1 MASTVWKGYISF
13 GLVSVPVRLY
23 AAARE
28 QHVSF
33 NQIHEPCGSRIKQQT
48 FCPVCDRVVERNE
61 LVKGYQV
68 DRDAYVLVT
77 GDELKTLEANSSE
90 AMEIAQFV
98 SLSEVDPIYFEA
110 SYYSAPEDPG
120 KRAYGLLLQAMEKL
134 NVAAIAKV
142 TLHSREQIVLM
153 RPYHQGIVLHTL
165 YFPAEV
171 REISEY
177 GKADNM
183 TLQKP
188 EMDLAEQFIRQL
200 TAKFEPEQYKDEYA
214 GPRAGIDRN
223 QACRAGSRG
232 AAGKAKA
239 GSGHRPDGSSQEEH
253 RRARRPSRSSDPGR
267 GTQEEGSKISPSGRR
282 QTSSPQQDGLVSI
295 PSALPANA
303 KTKVPLS
310 RSVFRTPAIGGPRSV
325 SVSGTNV
332 LSFQVQGLTY

>member
-48 FCPVCDRVVERNE
+48 FCPVCERVVERNE

-68 DRDAYVLVT
+68 DRDSYVLVN
-77 GDELKTLEANSSE
+77 GEELKTLEADSSE

-98 SLSEVDPIYFEA
+98 SLDEVDPIYFEA

-142 TLHSREQIVLM
+142 TLHQREQIVLM

-171 REISEY
+171 REVAEY
-177 GKADNM
+177 GKTGALN
-183 TLQKP
+183 LQKP

-200 TAKFEPEQYKDEYA
+200 TAQFEPEQYKDEYQQRVLELIETK
-214 GPRAGIDRN
+214 RAGLVVAGQPHKPKLAPVIDLME
-223 QACRAGSRG
+223 ALKKSIAERG
-232 AAGKAKA
+232 ALAATPTLVEADKKKAPKSA
-239 GSGHRPDGSSQEEH
+239 PAED
-253 RRARRPSRSSDPGR
+253 AKPSR
-267 GTQEEGSKISPSGRR
+267 RR
-282 QTSSPQQDGLVSI
+282 
-295 PSALPANA
+295 
-303 KTKVPLS
+303 KT
-310 RSVFRTPAIGGPRSV
+310 G
-325 SVSGTNV
+325 
-332 LSFQVQGLTY
+332 

>member
-68 DRDAYVLVT
+68 DRDSYVLVS
-77 GDELKTLEANSSE
+77 GEELKTLEADSSE

-98 SLSEVDPIYFEA
+98 SLEEVDPIYYEA

-120 KRAYGLLLQAMEKL
+120 KRAYGLLLQAMDKL

-142 TLHSREQIVLM
+142 TLHQREQIVLM

-171 REISEY
+171 REIAEY
-177 GKADNM
+177 GKTETMN
-183 TLQKP
+183 LQKP

-200 TAKFEPEQYKDEYA
+200 TAKFDPEQYKDEYQQRVLDLIETK
-214 GPRAGIDRN
+214 RAGQVIAGQPPKPKLAPVIDLMEALKKSIAER
-223 QACRAGSRG
+223 GG
-232 AAGKAKA
+232 AAASPALVEADKKKEPKSAPAADAK
-239 GSGHRPDGSSQEEH
+239 
-253 RRARRPSRSSDPGR
+253 PGR
-267 GTQEEGSKISPSGRR
+267 RR
-282 QTSSPQQDGLVSI
+282 
-295 PSALPANA
+295 
-303 KTKVPLS
+303 KT
-310 RSVFRTPAIGGPRSV
+310 G
-325 SVSGTNV
+325 
-332 LSFQVQGLTY
+332 

>member
-48 FCPVCDRVVERNE
+48 FCPVCERVVERNE

-68 DRDAYVLVT
+68 DRDSYVLVN
-77 GDELKTLEANSSE
+77 GEELKTLEADSSE

-98 SLSEVDPIYFEA
+98 SLSEVDPIYFES

-142 TLHSREQIVLM
+142 TLHQREQIVLM

-171 REISEY
+171 REIAEY
-177 GKADNM
+177 GKTGIMN
-183 TLQKP
+183 LQKP

-200 TAKFEPEQYKDEYA
+200 TAQFEPEQYKDEYQQRVLDLIETK
-214 GPRAGIDRN
+214 RAGQVVAGQPHKAKLAPVIDLME
-223 QACRAGSRG
+223 ALKKSIAERG
-232 AAGKAKA
+232 ATAAPTLVEPDKKKAPKSA
-239 GSGHRPDGSSQEEH
+239 PAADAKPT
-253 RRARRPSRSSDPGR
+253 RRR
-267 GTQEEGSKISPSGRR
+267 
-282 QTSSPQQDGLVSI
+282 
-295 PSALPANA
+295 
-303 KTKVPLS
+303 KT
-310 RSVFRTPAIGGPRSV
+310 G
-325 SVSGTNV
+325 
-332 LSFQVQGLTY
+332 

>member
-68 DRDAYVLVT
+68 DRDSYVLVS
-77 GDELKTLEANSSE
+77 GDELKTLEADSSE

-98 SLSEVDPIYFEA
+98 SLEEVDPIYYEA

-142 TLHSREQIVLM
+142 TLHQREQIVLM

-171 REISEY
+171 REIAEY
-177 GKADNM
+177 GKTETMN
-183 TLQKP
+183 LQKP

-200 TAKFEPEQYKDEYA
+200 TAKFEPEQYKDEYQQRVLELIDTK
-214 GPRAGIDRN
+214 RAGLIIAGQPPKPKLAPVIDLMEALKKSIAER
-223 QACRAGSRG
+223 GG
-232 AAGKAKA
+232 AAASPVIVEADKKKAPKSA
-239 GSGHRPDGSSQEEH
+239 AATDAKP
-253 RRARRPSRSSDPGR
+253 ARRR
-267 GTQEEGSKISPSGRR
+267 
-282 QTSSPQQDGLVSI
+282 
-295 PSALPANA
+295 
-303 KTKVPLS
+303 KT
-310 RSVFRTPAIGGPRSV
+310 G
-325 SVSGTNV
+325 
-332 LSFQVQGLTY
+332 

>member
-48 FCPVCDRVVERNE
+48 FCPVCEKVVERNE

-77 GDELKTLEANSSE
+77 GEELKTLEADSSE

-98 SLSEVDPIYFEA
+98 SLREVDPIYFEA

-153 RPYHQGIVLHTL
+153 RPYHQGIILHTL

-200 TAKFEPEQYKDEYA
+200 TAKFEPEQYKDEYQERVLA
-214 GPRAGIDRN
+214 LVETKRAGQVVAGQAPKPKMAPVIDLME
-223 QACRAGSRG
+223 ALKKSIAERG
-232 AAGKAKA
+232 APAGVPTLVEAPKKKAPKSA
-239 GSGHRPDGSSQEEH
+239 PAVAAEAKP
-253 RRARRPSRSSDPGR
+253 ARR
-267 GTQEEGSKISPSGRR
+267 T
-282 QTSSPQQDGLVSI
+282 
-295 PSALPANA
+295 
-303 KTKVPLS
+303 KT
-310 RSVFRTPAIGGPRSV
+310 G
-325 SVSGTNV
+325 
-332 LSFQVQGLTY
+332 

>member
-153 RPYHQGIVLHTL
+153 RPYHQGIILHTL

-200 TAKFEPEQYKDEYA
+200 TAKFEPEQYKDEYQDRVLA
-214 GPRAGIDRN
+214 LIETKRAGQVVAGQPAKPKLAPVIDLME
-223 QACRAGSRG
+223 ALKKSIAERG
-232 AAGKAKA
+232 ATAAPTLVEPDKKKAPKSA
-239 GSGHRPDGSSQEEH
+239 PAADAKPT
-253 RRARRPSRSSDPGR
+253 RRR
-267 GTQEEGSKISPSGRR
+267 
-282 QTSSPQQDGLVSI
+282 
-295 PSALPANA
+295 
-303 KTKVPLS
+303 KT
-310 RSVFRTPAIGGPRSV
+310 G
-325 SVSGTNV
+325 
-332 LSFQVQGLTY
+332 

>member
-33 NQIHEPCGSRIKQQT
+33 NQIHEVCGSRIKQQT
-48 FCPVCDRVVERNE
+48 FCPVCNRVVERNE

-77 GDELKTLEANSSE
+77 NEEIKTLEADSSE

-98 SLSEVDPIYFEA
+98 SLSEVDPIYYEA

-120 KRAYGLLLQAMEKL
+120 RRAYGLLLQAMEKL

-171 REISEY
+171 REVSEY
-177 GKADNM
+177 GKTENM

-188 EMDLAEQFIRQL
+188 EIELAEQFIRQL
-200 TAKFEPEQYKDEYA
+200 TAKFEPEQYKDEYQQRVLELIETK
-214 GPRAGIDRN
+214 RAGQVIAGQPQKPKLAPVIDLME
-223 QACRAGSRG
+223 ALKKSIAERG
-232 AAGKAKA
+232 AAPAAAAPTLVEASKKKAPKSA
-239 GSGHRPDGSSQEEH
+239 PAAEAKP
-253 RRARRPSRSSDPGR
+253 ARGR
-267 GTQEEGSKISPSGRR
+267 
-282 QTSSPQQDGLVSI
+282 
-295 PSALPANA
+295 
-303 KTKVPLS
+303 KT
-310 RSVFRTPAIGGPRSV
+310 G
-325 SVSGTNV
+325 
-332 LSFQVQGLTY
+332 

>member
-200 TAKFEPEQYKDEYA
+200 TAKFEPEQYKDEYQDRVLA
-214 GPRAGIDRN
+214 MIETKRAGQIVAGQPAKPKLAPVIDLME
-223 QACRAGSRG
+223 ALKKSIADRG
-232 AAGKAKA
+232 APAAAPTLVEAPKKKAPKSA
-239 GSGHRPDGSSQEEH
+239 PAADAKP
-253 RRARRPSRSSDPGR
+253 ARR
-267 GTQEEGSKISPSGRR
+267 SKTG
-282 QTSSPQQDGLVSI
+282 
-295 PSALPANA
+295 
-303 KTKVPLS
+303 
-310 RSVFRTPAIGGPRSV
+310 
-325 SVSGTNV
+325 
-332 LSFQVQGLTY
+332 

>member
-48 FCPVCDRVVERNE
+48 FCPVCERVVERNE
-61 LVKGYQV
+61 LLKGYQV

-153 RPYHQGIVLHTL
+153 RPYHQGIILHTL

-200 TAKFEPEQYKDEYA
+200 TAKFEPEQYKDEYQDRVLA
-214 GPRAGIDRN
+214 LIETKRAGQVVAGQPAKPKLAPVIDLMEALKKSIAER
-223 QACRAGSRG
+223 GSP
-232 AAGKAKA
+232 AAAPTLVEAPKKKAPKSA
-239 GSGHRPDGSSQEEH
+239 PAAEAKP
-253 RRARRPSRSSDPGR
+253 ARR
-267 GTQEEGSKISPSGRR
+267 SKTG
-282 QTSSPQQDGLVSI
+282 
-295 PSALPANA
+295 
-303 KTKVPLS
+303 
-310 RSVFRTPAIGGPRSV
+310 
-325 SVSGTNV
+325 
-332 LSFQVQGLTY
+332 

>member
-68 DRDAYVLVT
+68 DRDSYVLVS
-77 GDELKTLEANSSE
+77 GDELKTLEADSSE

-98 SLSEVDPIYFEA
+98 SLEEVDPIYYEA

-142 TLHSREQIVLM
+142 TLHQREQIVLM

-171 REISEY
+171 REIAEY
-177 GKADNM
+177 GKTETMN
-183 TLQKP
+183 LQKP

-200 TAKFEPEQYKDEYA
+200 TANFEPEQYKDEYQQRVLELIDTK
-214 GPRAGIDRN
+214 RAGLVIAGQPPKPKLAPVIDLMEALKKSIAER
-223 QACRAGSRG
+223 GG
-232 AAGKAKA
+232 AAASPVIVEADKKKASKSA
-239 GSGHRPDGSSQEEH
+239 PAADAKP
-253 RRARRPSRSSDPGR
+253 ARRR
-267 GTQEEGSKISPSGRR
+267 
-282 QTSSPQQDGLVSI
+282 
-295 PSALPANA
+295 
-303 KTKVPLS
+303 KT
-310 RSVFRTPAIGGPRSV
+310 G
-325 SVSGTNV
+325 
-332 LSFQVQGLTY
+332 

>member
-48 FCPVCDRVVERNE
+48 FCPVCERVVERNE

-68 DRDAYVLVT
+68 DRDSYVLVT
-77 GDELKTLEANSSE
+77 GEELKTLEADSSE

-98 SLSEVDPIYFEA
+98 SLNEVDPIYYEA

-120 KRAYGLLLQAMEKL
+120 RRAYGLLLQAMEKL

-142 TLHSREQIVLM
+142 TLHQREQIVLM

-171 REISEY
+171 REVAEY
-177 GKADNM
+177 GKAENM

-188 EMDLAEQFIRQL
+188 EIELAEQFIRQL
-200 TAKFEPEQYKDEYA
+200 TAQFEPEQYKDEYQQRVLDLVETKQA
-214 GPRAGIDRN
+214 GQVVAGQAHKPKLAPVIDLME
-223 QACRAGSRG
+223 ALKKSIAERG
-232 AAGKAKA
+232 AAAPAPTLVEADQKKGPKSAPAAEAK
-239 GSGHRPDGSSQEEH
+239 P
-253 RRARRPSRSSDPGR
+253 ARRR
-267 GTQEEGSKISPSGRR
+267 
-282 QTSSPQQDGLVSI
+282 
-295 PSALPANA
+295 
-303 KTKVPLS
+303 KT
-310 RSVFRTPAIGGPRSV
+310 G
-325 SVSGTNV
+325 
-332 LSFQVQGLTY
+332 